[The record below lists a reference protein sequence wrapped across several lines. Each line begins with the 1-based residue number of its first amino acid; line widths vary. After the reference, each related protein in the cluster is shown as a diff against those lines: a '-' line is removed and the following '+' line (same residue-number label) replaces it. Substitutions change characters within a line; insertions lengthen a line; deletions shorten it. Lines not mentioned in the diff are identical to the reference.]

1 MMRIPLLP
9 RSARL
14 SALWSAAFLAGCG
27 GAGTGLSDLAPPGE
41 TIVSDPTPLPATMAE
56 WSGTRPALIAADGSA
71 YVSLP
76 PGSVPDG
83 NIATIRNRRSGA
95 TATALMVAGGFDPV
109 PILASP
115 GDTLDIDIDQFSG
128 GPVHIVMPVPIKRPP
143 VIVRTDP
150 PPKKRDVPLNSVVV
164 VVFSEPIDSTAV
176 SAGAVGLFSGSTQV
190 PAHVAVRD
198 SGLRIVLQPDAL
210 LAPSSTYTL
219 VVTSDIH
226 DLEGDALATP
236 FSATFTTAASANVRS
251 QIAFHQGEGGGNTP
265 AGIYAINPDGTGAI
279 LLVNDLNDGTGEPAW
294 SPDGRQLAFVS
305 RRHQMYG
312 FPGDLAVY
320 VINADGSGLTRL
332 TNSPAPDEYPAWSP
346 DGSKIA
352 FNRFTCMNPDCT
364 QQGYRAIYTVNV
376 DGSGL
381 TRLTNPVG
389 IGDDEWPTWSPDGRQ
404 IAFART
410 ADSTASDIFVMNAD
424 GSNVIRL
431 TDGRYAVRSPAW
443 SPDGRLIA
451 YARAATNASSDLDI
465 YIMNADGSQVRQLTG
480 GPATD
485 WSPSWSADGTR
496 IVFYSEGRDPPQ
508 SLFII
513 GVDGSGLTRVTDDPF
528 PLFDP
533 NWSHASNP

>member
-1 MMRIPLLP
+1 MFTWP
-9 RSARL
+9 ARL
-14 SALWSAAFLAGCG
+14 GALWGTALLAGCLG
-27 GAGTGLSDLAPPGE
+27 DGTGSGNFPSPDGM
-41 TIVSDPTPLPATMAE
+41 IISDPTRTPATTAQQ
-56 WSGTRPALIAADGSA
+56 SGAPVTVLAADGSA

-76 PGSVPDG
+76 PGAVPDG
-83 NIATIRNRRSGA
+83 NIATIRNRRNGA
-95 TATALMVAGGFDPV
+95 TITALMVAGGFDPMPV
-109 PILASP
+109 LASP

-128 GPVHIVMPVPIKRPP
+128 DPVHIVMPVPIKRPP

-164 VVFSEPIDSTAV
+164 VVFSEPIDSSAV
-176 SAGAVGLFSGSTQV
+176 SANAVGLFIGSKQI
-190 PAHVAVRD
+190 PAHISVRD
-198 SGLRIVLQPDAL
+198 SGLKVVLQPDAL

-226 DLEGDALATP
+226 DLEGDALQTP
-236 FSATFTTAASANVRS
+236 FSMTFTTAASASVQS
-251 QIAFHQGEGGGNTP
+251 QIAFNGGTP
-265 AGIYAINPDGTGAI
+265 AGIYAINPDGTGAT

-320 VINADGSGLTRL
+320 VINADGSGLMRL
-332 TNSPAPDEYPAWSP
+332 TNSPAPDEWPAWSP
-346 DGSKIA
+346 DGARIA
-352 FNRFTCMNPDCT
+352 FNRFTCMNLDCT

-410 ADSTASDIFVMNAD
+410 ADSTASDIFVMNSD
-424 GSNVIRL
+424 GSNLIRL

-451 YARAATNASSDLDI
+451 YARASAPATGNPDFDL
-465 YIMNADGSQVRQLTG
+465 YTMNADGSNVRQLTS
-480 GPATD
+480 GPAAD
-485 WSPSWSADGTR
+485 WSPSWSPDGTQ
-496 IVFYSEGRDPPQ
+496 IVFYSEGRDPGQ
-508 SLFII
+508 SIFIVN
-513 GVDGSGLTRVTDDPF
+513 VDGSGLTRVTDYPYSF
-528 PLFDP
+528 SP
-533 NWSHASNP
+533 NWSHASSP